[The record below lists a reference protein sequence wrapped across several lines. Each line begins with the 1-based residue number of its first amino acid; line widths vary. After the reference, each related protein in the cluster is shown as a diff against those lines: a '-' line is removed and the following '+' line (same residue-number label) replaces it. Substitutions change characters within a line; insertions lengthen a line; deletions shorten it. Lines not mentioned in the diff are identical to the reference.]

1 MNSKMKVVQY
11 HTAHIIFINNNLQL
25 IKDISAIGNK
35 IVLFVICRL
44 LIEQFTF
51 DWRWEVS
58 LCYLVTVK
66 NIALNSLLGA

>member
-51 DWRWEVS
+51 D
-58 LCYLVTVK
+58 
-66 NIALNSLLGA
+66 